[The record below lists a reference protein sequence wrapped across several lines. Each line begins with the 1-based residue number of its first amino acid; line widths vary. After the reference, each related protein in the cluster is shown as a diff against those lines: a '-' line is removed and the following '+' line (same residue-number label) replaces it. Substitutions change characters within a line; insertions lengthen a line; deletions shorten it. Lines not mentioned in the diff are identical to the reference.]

1 MNAFA
6 LTPLSARP
14 EVSVVIPLLNASRF
28 IGFALESVLN
38 QTYPVKEIV
47 VVDDGSTDHPEVSLK
62 PYVDKI
68 RYVQTVNGGPGSAR
82 NLGVKHCSS
91 PLIAFLD
98 ADDQWEEDKLE
109 KQIKALLVQNAAMCY
124 CGRTEI
130 GAEGEFIGE
139 FAQSEYPQGAILE
152 RLIEE
157 NHISTSSAVVMR
169 KDVFDLLGGFKES
182 TKLSVSE
189 DFELWCRI
197 AAQYKI
203 AAVKEAL
210 VRYRLHEGN
219 ITRNNVKS
227 YIGKIA
233 ALESL
238 RGWLESAGLLDA
250 RRTGA
255 IGEKISTTHLHYAW
269 GFAQGSDYLNAKKAV
284 ANYVCSS
291 SRALPFK
298 LQLVRVAPVS
308 ALALLHRVKRV
319 VSR

>member
-6 LTPLSARP
+6 LPPLSTRP
-14 EVSVVIPLLNASRF
+14 EVSVVIPLFNASWF
-28 IGFALESVLN
+28 IGAALDSVLN

-47 VVDDGSTDHPEVSLK
+47 IVDDGSTDHPEVSLK
-62 PYVDKI
+62 PYADKI
-68 RYVQTVNGGPGSAR
+68 RYLQTANSGPGSAR
-82 NLGVKHCSS
+82 NLGAKHCSA

-98 ADDQWEEDKLE
+98 ADDQWEADKLE
-109 KQIKALLVQNAAMCY
+109 KQIQALVGQNAALCY
-124 CGRTEI
+124 CGRTEV

-157 NHISTSSAVVMR
+157 NHISTSSVVVMR
-169 KDVFDLLGGFKES
+169 KDIFDRLGGFKES
-182 TKLSVSE
+182 TKLSISE

-203 AAVKEAL
+203 AAVKEPL

-219 ITRNNVKS
+219 ITRNNVKG

-238 RGWLESAGLLDA
+238 RGWLESTGLLDT
-250 RRTGA
+250 RRDAA
-255 IGEKISTTHLHYAW
+255 IQEKLSTTHLHYAW
-269 GFAQGSDYLNAKKAV
+269 GFAQGGDYLNAKKAIE
-284 ANYVCSS
+284 NYVCSS
-291 SRALPFK
+291 SRALPLK
-298 LQLVRVAPVS
+298 LKLVRAAPVS
-308 ALALLHRVKRV
+308 ALALLHKVKRV
-319 VSR
+319 VLR